1 MKIIIRTLKQV
12 VKKME
17 KIDAENENAERSYLL
32 KLSLQVF
39 ITDIQKYES
48 LYMHSF
54 SFLVS
59 TNF

>member
-1 MKIIIRTLKQV
+1 MK
-12 VKKME
+12 
-17 KIDAENENAERSYLL
+17 KIFNAERSYFL